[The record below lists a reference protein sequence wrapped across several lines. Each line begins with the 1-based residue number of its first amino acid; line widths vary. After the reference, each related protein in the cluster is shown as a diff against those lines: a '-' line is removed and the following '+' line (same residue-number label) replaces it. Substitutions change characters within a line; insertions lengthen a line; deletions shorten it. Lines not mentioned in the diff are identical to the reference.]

1 MHDWRESNIN
11 QSKHVLACLLTW
23 NYFEW
28 IIIKQLFF
36 PSKKWI
42 FSTFFRNIM
51 KLEAHTATPSEIT
64 LQKNQ
69 HTLTKYGMKSL
80 V

>member
-1 MHDWRESNIN
+1 
-11 QSKHVLACLLTW
+11 
-23 NYFEW
+23 
-28 IIIKQLFF
+28 
-36 PSKKWI
+36 
-42 FSTFFRNIM
+42 M